1 MSLTRKKRIKSSTW
15 RRGLMAAAASQL
27 PELAGADYKSALSEG
42 NSRLYW
48 SNNSIKDAPTTQ

>member
-1 MSLTRKKRIKSSTW
+1 MV
-15 RRGLMAAAASQL
+15 AAASQM

-42 NSRLYW
+42 YSSYQW